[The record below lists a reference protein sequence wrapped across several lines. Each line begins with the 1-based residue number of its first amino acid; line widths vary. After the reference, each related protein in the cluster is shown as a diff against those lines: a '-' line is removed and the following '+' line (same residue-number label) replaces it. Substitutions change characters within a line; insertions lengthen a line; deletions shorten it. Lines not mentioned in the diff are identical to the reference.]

1 MGFWLLLCVTLAYAW
16 IAAESLAKGTT
27 TQGIIFAGY
36 ALANIGFL
44 IAMWRQS

>member
-16 IAAESLAKGTT
+16 ISIESFIKGPQ
-27 TQGIIFAGY
+27 TQAIIFAGY

-44 IAMWRQS
+44 IAMWRNQ